1 MIAGLLAARCSDPDE
16 SIRRASLQQLTSL
29 RIPSLADVM
38 MPPVE
43 KLLEDVSPAV
53 RSAAVLGVLKVA
65 SLVDSDMDLRR
76 FWDKV
81 CCLNPQTCMK
91 QLFNPQTYS
100 TLFIWRGRLSGSVD
114 SVGEASLCHPQN
126 LLL

>member
-1 MIAGLLAARCSDPDE
+1 MVAGLLAARCSDPDE

-53 RSAAVLGVLKVA
+53 RSAAALAVLKVA
-65 SLVDSDMDLRR
+65 SLVDADTDLQR

-81 CCLNPQTCMK
+81 CFLTA
-91 QLFNPQTYS
+91 
-100 TLFIWRGRLSGSVD
+100 RLLRSHALVCCSF
-114 SVGEASLCHPQN
+114 
-126 LLL
+126 LLRRSRTHRRVV

>member
-1 MIAGLLAARCSDPDE
+1 MTLVSETSTCAQVATMIAGLLAARCSDPDE

-53 RSAAVLGVLKVA
+53 RSAAALAVLKVA
-65 SLVDSDMDLRR
+65 SLVDPDTDLQR

-81 CCLNPQTCMK
+81 CIRVSL
-91 QLFNPQTYS
+91 
-100 TLFIWRGRLSGSVD
+100 
-114 SVGEASLCHPQN
+114 EAHCGVR
-126 LLL
+126 

>member
-16 SIRRASLQQLTSL
+16 TIRRASLQQLTSL

-53 RSAAVLGVLKVA
+53 RSAAALAVLKVA
-65 SLVDSDMDLRR
+65 SLVDVDTDLQR

-81 CCLNPQTCMK
+81 SSLLMK
-91 QLFNPQTYS
+91 S
-100 TLFIWRGRLSGSVD
+100 
-114 SVGEASLCHPQN
+114 
-126 LLL
+126 